1 MQAGAAREAIEMH
14 LSRGDW
20 LAAEQ
25 LAEQHDPEAL
35 NQILVSRAQA
45 SLDAGDFQ
53 QFEILILRA
62 QQPLLL
68 LQGYKE
74 RGRWQDAL
82 RVAKEYLP
90 NRLAALQ
97 DEYDH
102 YVTKTQG
109 VNAASLITQA
119 RDWELQGEFS
129 RAVDCYFKVLSTS
142 VHWIIEFE

>member
-1 MQAGAAREAIEMH
+1 MAREAIEMH
-14 LSRGDW
+14 LSHGDW

-35 NQILVSRAQA
+35 NQILISKAQ
-45 SLDAGDFQ
+45 SCLQAGDFQ
-53 QFEILILRA
+53 QFETLILRA

-74 RGRWQDAL
+74 NGRWQDAL

-102 YVTKTQG
+102 YVSRTQG
-109 VNAASLITQA
+109 LNATSLVGQA
-119 RDWELQGEFS
+119 RDWEMQGEFS
-129 RAVDCYFKVLSTS
+129 RAVDCYFKVFIS
-142 VHWIIEFE
+142 IQFNFNIE